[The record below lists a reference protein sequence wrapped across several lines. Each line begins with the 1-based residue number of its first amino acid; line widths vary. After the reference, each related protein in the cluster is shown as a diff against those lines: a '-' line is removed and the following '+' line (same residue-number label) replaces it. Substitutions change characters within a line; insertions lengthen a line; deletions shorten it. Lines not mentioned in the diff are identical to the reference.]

1 MQLGEKK
8 LIVQL
13 ASIGAKSM
21 PTTATLA
28 ATNVPVQVQVPGLNF
43 TSVNAALPATEVL
56 CLLNMVTEE
65 ELADDDEYDGNRFER
80 FLINYL
86 SIKKHY

>member
-21 PTTATLA
+21 PTTSTLA
-28 ATNVPVQVQVPGLNF
+28 ATNVPVQVQVPGLSF
-43 TSVNAALPATEVL
+43 TSVNALPATEVL

-65 ELADDDEYDGNRFER
+65 ELGDDDEYDGNR
-80 FLINYL
+80 LCL
-86 SIKKHY
+86 V